1 MATLLILVAASGLM
15 LTGAG
20 LAMARRARQQHA
32 ESMRLAASRLGW
44 GYREEVPLDV
54 VPDLGRFEL
63 FGRGTSRQL
72 RHLMTSP
79 ADETRAVVFEYSYTV
94 SSGKS
99 TQTYRQTVFYA
110 TSDGLALPSFSLRP
124 ENFFHRVAAAFGYQ
138 DIDLEGHPEFSRLF
152 LLRGDDEAAVR
163 VAFNDRVAA
172 FFERRPGMCAAG
184 CGREL
189 LYWRPGRRV
198 APEALREFIGE
209 GYELAEH
216 AAGVPRGL

>member
-1 MATLLILVAASGLM
+1 MALLLILVAASGLM
-15 LTGAG
+15 IAGAG
-20 LAMARRARQQHA
+20 MVMARRARQQHA
-32 ESMRLAASRLGW
+32 ESMRLAARRQGW
-44 GYREEVPLDV
+44 GYREEVPLDA
-54 VPDLGRFEL
+54 VPDLERFEL

-99 TQTYRQTVFYA
+99 THTYRQTVFYA
-110 TSDGLALPSFSLRP
+110 TSDRLALPSFSLRP

-163 VAFNDRVAA
+163 AAFNDRVAT

-184 CGREL
+184 YGREL

-198 APEALREFIGE
+198 APEALRGFIGE

-216 AAGVPRGL
+216 AMGVHRGM